1 MGDSWA
7 TMVITPLL
15 PMFQKPSS
23 SAVANNNNTM
33 SRDQT
38 VDLAATKFNEPYG
51 GAAFRAGR
59 PAEVP
64 PVLQGPYARQRQRSS
79 TAVNNDVTNDSVYGD
94 DDDLISSQHI
104 GVSQVPLREA
114 AVVVEACGT
123 AAAVTRAVQH
133 LWPF

>member
-1 MGDSWA
+1 MAG
-7 TMVITPLL
+7 
-15 PMFQKPSS
+15 QH
-23 SAVANNNNTM
+23 SA
-33 SRDQT
+33 
-38 VDLAATKFNEPYG
+38 P
-51 GAAFRAGR
+51 GR

-64 PVLQGPYARQRQRSS
+64 PVLQGPYARQRQCSS

-114 AVVVEACGT
+114 AVVVEACGM